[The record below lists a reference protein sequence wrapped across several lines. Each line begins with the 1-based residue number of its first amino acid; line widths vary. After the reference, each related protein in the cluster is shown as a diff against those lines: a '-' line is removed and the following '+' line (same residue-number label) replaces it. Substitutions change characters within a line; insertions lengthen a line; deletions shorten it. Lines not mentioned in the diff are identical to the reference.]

1 MIQMLPLF
9 FALTL
14 NAPDPEA
21 KAFLGVQL
29 TEVPEAVAEHFE
41 LTGGAMVNEVLA
53 GSPAEKAGL
62 KRRDIVTTI
71 DGKKSRRPR
80 ADARHHPPA
89 QAGRDPIPGALSR
102 RQDRE
107 DQRPAC

>member
-29 TEVPEAVAEHFE
+29 TEVP
-41 LTGGAMVNEVLA
+41 
-53 GSPAEKAGL
+53 
-62 KRRDIVTTI
+62 
-71 DGKKSRRPR
+71 
-80 ADARHHPPA
+80 
-89 QAGRDPIPGALSR
+89 
-102 RQDRE
+102 
-107 DQRPAC
+107 